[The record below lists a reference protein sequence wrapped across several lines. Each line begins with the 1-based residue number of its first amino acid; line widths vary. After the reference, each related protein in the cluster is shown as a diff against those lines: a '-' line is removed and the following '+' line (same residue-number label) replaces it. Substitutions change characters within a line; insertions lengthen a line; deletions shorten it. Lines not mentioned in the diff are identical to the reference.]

1 MKLKEILKKQWGY
14 DSFKPLQKEAIE
26 AALAGRDS
34 LVVLPTGGGK
44 SLCYQLP
51 AAMGNKGLVLVVSP
65 LIALMD
71 DQVAAAREAGL
82 MADAMHSNL
91 EASKRGDTYW
101 RLSEGI
107 TELLYVSPERLL
119 AGDLLK
125 YISGRVILAAV
136 DEAHC
141 VSHWGHEFRPEY
153 RRLTE
158 VLDQFPKAARMA
170 LTATATPEVQK
181 DICAQLGL
189 RSPLRLVGH
198 PDRPNLVY
206 RALPRRDQLAQVLE
220 IARRYAGS
228 GGIVY
233 AQTRKDVERIAAGLK
248 KEGISCAPYH
258 AGLNAED
265 RRRAQDDFVNERLDV
280 IVATIA
286 FGMGIDRSNVRY
298 VAHAN
303 TPRSV
308 EHYQQES
315 GRAGRDGLPAE
326 CLLLFSAS
334 DLALHRYLAKKDAN
348 LPPERERALER
359 QLREIGRYA
368 VSPVCRHR
376 LLTEHF
382 GAPYPPAE
390 TAAEE
395 CIFEEAF
402 CKDGDADIYPEPG
415 KAEGCAR
422 AVVPIEDGT
431 ATKYPEPD
439 RAEGCGACDV
449 CLGETKS
456 LPDDEAL
463 LTAKKVLS
471 AAWRA
476 EGRYGTGYVVN
487 LLLGR
492 VNERMTE
499 NGHDKLQ
506 VFGLLKDSGEAAV
519 RSWIDQLIVQD
530 FLEVTEEGEYPL
542 LRITEAGRGLCNGR
556 GTVRMGIPVPL
567 KVKGKKKAKALK
579 GKAACGLPADEELFE
594 RLRALRRSLA
604 DKAGIPPYVIFH
616 DSVLI
621 EMSAAKPQTLDDLRG
636 IKGIGE
642 KKLEKYGQLFL
653 DAISGRKES
662 P

>member
-1 MKLKEILKKQWGY
+1 MIMFPADLSEMQLQPEEILKKRWGY
-14 DSFKPLQKEAIE
+14 DTFKPLQKEAIE

-51 AAMGNKGLVLVVSP
+51 AATGRGLVLVVSP

-82 MADAMHSNL
+82 EADALHSNL
-91 EASKRGDTYW
+91 KAAHRGAAWKNLVQGKTQ
-101 RLSEGI
+101 
-107 TELLYVSPERLL
+107 LLYVSPERLL
-119 AGDLLK
+119 AGDILDG
-125 YISGRVILAAV
+125 IAGRLILVAV

-170 LTATATPEVQK
+170 LTATATPVVQE
-181 DICAQLGL
+181 DILNQLGL
-189 RSPLRLVGH
+189 RSPEILIGH

-206 RALPRRDQLAQVLE
+206 RAFPRRDQFKQVLE
-220 IARRYAGS
+220 VVRRHPGE

-233 AQTRKDVERIAAGLK
+233 AQTRKDVERLAAKLME
-248 KEGISCAPYH
+248 EGISSAPYH
-258 AGLNAED
+258 AGLGAEE

-298 VAHAN
+298 VVHAN

-326 CLLLFSAS
+326 CALFFAAS
-334 DLALHRYLAKKDAN
+334 DLATHRYLAKKDAH
-348 LPPERERALER
+348 LTPERERAIER
-359 QLREIGRYA
+359 QLRDIGRYA
-368 VSPVCRHR
+368 VSPLCRHR

-382 GAPYPPAE
+382 GASYPAR
-390 TAAEE
+390 T
-395 CIFEEAF
+395 
-402 CKDGDADIYPEPG
+402 
-415 KAEGCAR
+415 AR
-422 AVVPIEDGT
+422 AGSGVFQAAAV
-431 ATKYPEPD
+431 
-439 RAEGCGACDV
+439 AEIIIAGPVGAPGCGACDV
-449 CLGETKS
+449 CLGETKGLS
-456 LPDDEAL
+456 DEEAL

-492 VNERMTE
+492 PNDRQAA

-506 VFGLLKDSGEAAV
+506 VFGLLKESGEASIRA
-519 RSWIDQLIVQD
+519 WIDQLIVQD
-530 FLEVTEEGEYPL
+530 FLEVTEDGEYPL

-556 GTVRMGIPVPL
+556 GEVRLGTPAPP
-567 KVKGKKKAKALK
+567 KVKGKKKSKVLR
-579 GKAACGLPADEELFE
+579 GQAACGLPADEELFE
-594 RLRALRRSLA
+594 HLRALRRA
-604 DKAGIPPYVIFH
+604 MAEKAGVPPYVIFH

-621 EMSAAKPQTLDDLRG
+621 EMAAIKPRILDDLRG

-642 KKLEKYGQLFL
+642 KKLGKYGQLFL
-653 DAISGRKES
+653 DAIRDAADT
-662 P
+662 

>member
-1 MKLKEILKKQWGY
+1 MKPEEILKKRWGY
-14 DSFKPLQKEAIE
+14 DTFKPLQKDAIK
-26 AALAGRDS
+26 AALDGRDC

-44 SLCYQLP
+44 SLCYQMP
-51 AAMGNKGLVLVVSP
+51 AAMERGLVLVVSP

-82 MADAMHSNL
+82 EADALHSNL
-91 EASKRGDTYW
+91 KAAHRSAAW
-101 RLSEGI
+101 QRLAEGK
-107 TELLYVSPERLL
+107 TQLLYVSPERLL
-119 AGDLLK
+119 AGD
-125 YISGRVILAAV
+125 IQSVIAGRLILVAV

-158 VLDQFPKAARMA
+158 ALDRFPKAARMA
-170 LTATATPEVQK
+170 LTATATPVVQD
-181 DICAQLGL
+181 DIRAQLGL
-189 RSPLRLVGH
+189 RSPEILIGH
-198 PDRPNLVY
+198 PDRPNLIY
-206 RALPRRDQLAQVLE
+206 RAFPRRDQFKQVLE
-220 IARRYAGS
+220 VVRRHPGE

-233 AQTRKDVERIAAGLK
+233 AQTRKDVERLASKLK
-248 KEGISCAPYH
+248 EEGVSSAPYH
-258 AGLNAED
+258 AGLNAEE
-265 RRRAQDDFVNERLDV
+265 RRRAQDSFVNERLDV

-298 VAHAN
+298 VIHAN

-326 CLLLFSAS
+326 CALLFAAS
-334 DLALHRYLAKKDAN
+334 DLATHRYLAKKDAD
-348 LPPERERALER
+348 LSPERERAIER
-359 QLREIGRYA
+359 QLRDIGRYS
-368 VSPVCRHR
+368 VSPLCRHR

-382 GAPYPPAE
+382 GAQYPARTARAQTGVPAVS
-390 TAAEE
+390 AAEAE
-395 CIFEEAF
+395 I
-402 CKDGDADIYPEPG
+402 PG
-415 KAEGCAR
+415 PAGAN
-422 AVVPIEDGT
+422 
-431 ATKYPEPD
+431 
-439 RAEGCGACDV
+439 GCGACDV
-449 CLGETKS
+449 CLGETKGLS
-456 LPDDEAL
+456 NEEAL
-463 LTAKKVLS
+463 LTAQKVLS

-492 VNERMTE
+492 VNDRMTG
-499 NGHDKLQ
+499 NGHDKLK

-530 FLEVTEEGEYPL
+530 FLEVTEDNEYPL

-556 GTVRMGIPVPL
+556 GAVRLGIPVPP
-567 KVKGKKKAKALK
+567 KVKGKKKP
-579 GKAACGLPADEELFE
+579 GKKSPDAFLQTEDQELFS
-594 RLRALRRSLA
+594 RLRAFRRAMA

-616 DSVLI
+616 DSVLV
-621 EMSAAKPQTLDDLRG
+621 EMAALKPQTLDDLRG

-653 DAISGRKES
+653 DAVSGR
-662 P
+662 